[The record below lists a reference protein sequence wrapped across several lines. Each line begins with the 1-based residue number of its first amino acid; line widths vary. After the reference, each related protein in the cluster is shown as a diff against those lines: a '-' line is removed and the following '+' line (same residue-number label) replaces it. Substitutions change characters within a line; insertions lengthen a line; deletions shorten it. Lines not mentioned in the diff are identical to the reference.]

1 MPDRPLI
8 VLTQIALKPADP
20 LPAHDVVRVDPF
32 REPLL
37 VGDMAA
43 DDDHGARL
51 MLPDQPTHLPDLA
64 DVRHDGADPDHVVTV
79 LRDLR
84 RKTFQGGKI
93 QQGAGGLQ
101 VVLDHH
107 QSERAMKHPDRES
120 TLDAGH
126 LILIEFH
133 RIDFSAAV
141 LVIAGVGPE
150 YAGQQDAG
158 AFSKG
163 MDRLMNRWHRILL
176 KGM

>member
-1 MPDRPLI
+1 
-8 VLTQIALKPADP
+8 
-20 LPAHDVVRVDPF
+20 
-32 REPLL
+32 
-37 VGDMAA
+37 
-43 DDDHGARL
+43 
-51 MLPDQPTHLPDLA
+51 
-64 DVRHDGADPDHVVTV
+64 
-79 LRDLR
+79 
-84 RKTFQGGKI
+84 
-93 QQGAGGLQ
+93 
-101 VVLDHH
+101 
-107 QSERAMKHPDRES
+107 MKHPDRES

-163 MDRLMNRWHRILL
+163 MDWLMNRWHRILL